1 MTRAES
7 LLVLAMLAQMVLTIV
22 VGLWLGRTRVRAVK
36 AKAVSGD
43 VMLSNAGWPA
53 QAKAASNNFSNQFE
67 VPVLFYALALLAL
80 HLHLAS
86 LILGVLA
93 WVFVVSRIA
102 HAIAH
107 CSTNQLRYRGPAYL
121 VGLGAVVAMIV
132 VVTAGVVS
140 AL

>member
-7 LLVLAMLAQMVLTIV
+7 LLVLAMLAQMVLTV
-22 VGLWLGRTRVRAVK
+22 LVGFWLGRTRALAIK
-36 AKAVSGD
+36 AKAITGD
-43 VMLSNAGWPA
+43 VMLSGAGWPA

-80 HLHLAS
+80 HLHLAG
-86 LILGVLA
+86 LGLAVLA
-93 WVFVVSRIA
+93 WIFVVGRVS
-102 HAIAH
+102 HSIAH
-107 CSTNQLRYRGPAYL
+107 CSTNEIRYRAPPYFVAL
-121 VGLGAVVAMIV
+121 FAVIAMLV